1 MNDWIRLKQHL
12 HEKGDLSFELP
23 LDYTQA
29 PVVVTVA
36 PRLVDDLQALQ
47 ELLKDSTP
55 PMRVLRS
62 KRLTAI
68 AMSFVDASGK
78 GAGASTLTQNKKLSI
93 LHSMNKVDS
102 KTSSNFKEL
111 HNLVDTIEQEYK
123 SGNFHNKEIFLCTDN
138 SVAERAFYKGNS
150 KSPLLFELV
159 LRLRKLQ
166 LKSNFKL
173 HVVHVAGTRMVE

>member
-1 MNDWIRLKQHL
+1 
-12 HEKGDLSFELP
+12 
-23 LDYTQA
+23 
-29 PVVVTVA
+29 
-36 PRLVDDLQALQ
+36 
-47 ELLKDSTP
+47 
-55 PMRVLRS
+55 MRVVRS

-68 AMSFVDASGK
+68 SMSFVDASGK

-111 HNLVDTIEQEYK
+111 HNLVDTIEQEYE